1 MKMIAYF
8 YANQTYQCH
17 LDVCAPGLALKLRHA
32 AARKWAIAEEEDIFD
47 AVSSILHI
55 KVGYSNL
62 NLHLS
67 NNSTPEVE
75 VDVLV
80 VGSGP
85 VGCTFAR
92 KLHEKGRSIYM
103 IDAGAQLSET
113 PGWHLKNSYLYQRN
127 VNEFTGVISGHLH
140 HLSVPV
146 DRSAVPCLDPGAFK
160 VDLKKYKGYEQ
171 VVILRFAY
179 ILFLSFD

>member
-1 MKMIAYF
+1 MNVYF
-8 YANQTYQCH
+8 YANKTHQFH
-17 LDVCAPGLALKLRHA
+17 LDICAPGLALKLKHA
-32 AARKWAIAEEEDIFD
+32 ASRKWAIVEEEEDVFE

-55 KVGYSNL
+55 EVGYSYL

-67 NNSTPEVE
+67 NKGPPVE

-85 VGCTFAR
+85 LGCTFAR

-103 IDAGAQLSET
+103 IDAGAKLSET
-113 PGWHLKNSYLYQRN
+113 PGWHLKNSYLYQSN

-146 DRSAVPCLDPGAFK
+146 NKSAVPCLDPGAFK
-160 VDLKKYKGYEQ
+160 VELDKYKGYEPI
-171 VVILRFAY
+171 VILRFAY
-179 ILFLSFD
+179 ILFLSFS

>member
-1 MKMIAYF
+1 MYF
-8 YANQTYQCH
+8 YTNQTHCH
-17 LDVCAPGLALKLRHA
+17 LNSCVPGLALKLSHA
-32 AARKWAIAEEEDIFD
+32 AALKWAIAEEEDIFD

-55 KVGYSNL
+55 EVGYSNL

-67 NNSTPEVE
+67 NKSTPEVE

-85 VGCTFAR
+85 LGCTFAR

-103 IDAGAQLSET
+103 IDAGAKLSET

-127 VNEFTGVISGHLH
+127 INEFTGVISGHLH

-146 DRSAVPCLDPGAFK
+146 DKSAVPCLDPGAFK
-160 VDLKKYKGYEQ
+160 VDLDKYKGYVP
-171 VVILRFAY
+171 VVILRFAH
-179 ILFLSFD
+179 ILFLFFD